1 MDKRQLYREYVL
13 KKGLNKFLQDLI
25 DALSQL
31 QEKTNEYIKCHPY
44 AAPLANYND
53 ELKTA
58 LAQAETYIEMMIEIT
73 PLLEKHFLREVKHE
87 LLKGFEKSLK
97 ENRRPNE

>member
-13 KKGLNKFLQDLI
+13 KHGLNNFLQDLI
-25 DALSQL
+25 NTLSQL
-31 QEKTNEYIKCHPY
+31 QEKTSEYIKCHPY
-44 AAPLANYND
+44 AAPLVNYND

-73 PLLEKHFLREVKHE
+73 PLQEKYFLREAKHK
-87 LLKGFEKSLK
+87 LLNGFEKSLK
-97 ENRRPNE
+97 EDRRPNE